1 MAKILIHVQH
11 LLGTG
16 HARRMAAIAAACA
29 QASHDVTLASG
40 GAKLDL
46 ATGAA
51 RLVQLPVLRATDAT
65 FSTLVDAAG
74 HTIDDVWRAGRRD
87 ATLALFDSVRPDMLV
102 VELYPFGRSML
113 RFELDPLLERAR
125 RIPRLCSVRDVL
137 QRPDPPKAVARVEAA
152 KRFDGV
158 LVHGDASLLAVTDSW
173 PECAGLGEK
182 LHYTGYVPG
191 DPGVAATARDEI
203 VVSVGGGAAGER
215 LVAAALS
222 LAARRAHAG
231 ERWRIRTG
239 EGAGAVVAPNPHVVV
254 EPNRRDFPDLLA
266 HARVSVSQA
275 GYNTCVDLLRARCRA
290 VLVPFAQARER
301 EQTIRAAAF
310 ARHGWATV
318 CAEADLSADTLGAAI
333 DAAPVPPAHRISCDG
348 AVQTAKLLT
357 RWL

>member
-1 MAKILIHVQH
+1 MAKVLIHVQH

-29 QASHDVTLASG
+29 QAGHDTTLASG
-40 GAKLDL
+40 GMKLEL
-46 ATGAA
+46 AAGAA
-51 RLVQLPVLRATDAT
+51 KLVQLPALRATDAT
-65 FSTLVDAAG
+65 FATLVGADG
-74 HTIDDVWRAGRRD
+74 SVIDDAWRAARRD
-87 ATLALFDSVRPDMLV
+87 ATLSLFDSIRPDLLV
-102 VELYPFGRSML
+102 VELYPLGRSML
-113 RFELDPLLERAR
+113 RFELDPLIERAAK
-125 RIPRLCSVRDVL
+125 IPHLISVRDVL
-137 QRPDPPKAVARVEAA
+137 QRPDGPKAAVRVEAA

-158 LVHGDASLLAVTDSW
+158 LVHGDESLLALPESW
-173 PECAGLGEK
+173 PECAALGER

-191 DPGVAATARDEI
+191 DPGTPASARDEI

-215 LVAAALS
+215 LVATALA

-239 EGAGAVVAPNPHVVV
+239 EGTVRVAAPNPHVVV

-266 HARVSVSQA
+266 QARVSVSQA
-275 GYNTCVDLLRARCRA
+275 GYNTCVDLLRAGCRA

-301 EQTIRAAAF
+301 EQTIRAASF
-310 ARHGWATV
+310 ARKGWASV
-318 CAEADLSADTLGAAI
+318 CTEADLSPDALSAAI
-333 DAAPVPPAHRISCDG
+333 DAAPVPPAHRIACDG